1 MAKTKIIGAGLAGA
15 EAAWQCARRG
25 VDVELFEMRPVRST
39 PAHQTAD
46 FAELVCSNSLK
57 SDSENTAPWLL
68 KEEMRRAG
76 SQLLEIAREC
86 AVPAG
91 HALAVDRIAFAARVT
106 EAISR
111 EPRIS
116 VRREEVTAV
125 DEAEGITIIAT
136 GPLTSDALAVEI
148 GRLSAAAA
156 AEAASQN
163 GEGVAALKRCATENF
178 YATQNRSDIGLE
190 AESDTEPG
198 TGAIVAG
205 EAGVQRTGVSV
216 PHQSQ
221 NVHLY
226 FYDSISPIVEADSID
241 MSRVYM
247 AARYDKGSADYIN
260 CPMTAEEYGA
270 FYDALVAAQ
279 AVEEKDWE
287 KLNYFES
294 CLPIEEIARRGR
306 DTLRFGPMKPVGLID
321 PRNGKRPYAVV
332 QLRQENLRADSYN
345 LVGFQNHL
353 KFGEQARVLRLIP
366 GLENARFLRYG
377 QIHRNTYINAPTL
390 LRETLQMKAHP
401 RVFFAGQIC
410 GVEGYVES
418 IATGLLAGMHAAALA
433 SGAEIEPAPRAS
445 AFGSLT
451 HYVTRADVKNFQPA
465 NITFDLLPALEKRV
479 RDRKERHRLQC
490 EAALREFDGWMERVG
505 AMMVQP

>member
-1 MAKTKIIGAGLAGA
+1 MPPIKIIGAGLAGS

-25 VDVELFEMRPVRST
+25 LDVELFEMRPVRST

-76 SQLLEIAREC
+76 SLLLQIGREC

-91 HALAVDRIAFAARVT
+91 HALAVDRVAFAARVT

-111 EPRIS
+111 EPRITIH
-116 VRREEVTAV
+116 REETTSI
-125 DEAEGITIIAT
+125 DEGGSITIIAT
-136 GPLTSDALAVEI
+136 GPLTSDALAGEI
-148 GRLSAAAA
+148 ARLSAPANPDAAP
-156 AEAASQN
+156 N
-163 GEGVAALKRCATENF
+163 
-178 YATQNRSDIGLE
+178 
-190 AESDTEPG
+190 P
-198 TGAIVAG
+198 
-205 EAGVQRTGVSV
+205 
-216 PHQSQ
+216 
-221 NVHLY
+221 HLY

-241 MSRVYM
+241 MSRVYL

-260 CPMTAEEYGA
+260 CPMSPDEYAA
-270 FYDALVAAQ
+270 FYDALVAAHS
-279 AVEEKDWE
+279 VEERDWE

-306 DTLRFGPMKPVGLID
+306 DTLRFGPMKPVGLKD
-321 PRNGKRPYAVV
+321 PRTGKMPYAVV

-353 KFGEQARVLRLIP
+353 KYGEQARVMRLIP

-377 QIHRNTYINAPTL
+377 QIHRNTYINSPTL
-390 LRETLQMKAHP
+390 LQPTLQMKAHP

-418 IATGLLAGMHAAALA
+418 IATGLLAGVHAAALA
-433 SGAEIEPAPRAS
+433 ENLPLAPARRAS

-451 HYVTRADVKNFQPA
+451 HYVTHADPKHFQPA
-465 NITFDLLPALEKRV
+465 NITFDLLPALEKKI
-479 RDRKERHRLQC
+479 RDREERHRMQC
-490 EAALREFDGWMERVG
+490 EAALTAFDAWASETVL
-505 AMMVQP
+505 AKTH

>member
-1 MAKTKIIGAGLAGA
+1 MMSVRVRIIGAGLAGS

-25 VDVELFEMRPVRST
+25 VAVELYEMRPVRST

-76 SQLLEIAREC
+76 SLLLQIAREC

-91 HALAVDRIAFAARVT
+91 HALAVDRVAFAAQVT
-106 EAISR
+106 ETVSR
-111 EPRIS
+111 EPLIT
-116 VRREEVTAV
+116 VRREEVTSI
-125 DEAEGITIIAT
+125 AESGPLTVIAT
-136 GPLTSDALAVEI
+136 GPLTSEALAEEI
-148 GRLSAAAA
+148 ARLSVGV
-156 AEAASQN
+156 EGSNPERASRPLPH
-163 GEGVAALKRCATENF
+163 EH
-178 YATQNRSDIGLE
+178 D
-190 AESDTEPG
+190 
-198 TGAIVAG
+198 AIP
-205 EAGVQRTGVSV
+205 S
-216 PHQSQ
+216 P
-221 NVHLY
+221 HLY

-260 CPMTAEEYGA
+260 CPMTPEEYGR
-270 FYDALVAAQ
+270 FYDALLSAQ
-279 AVEEKDWE
+279 SVEEDDWE

-306 DTLRFGPMKPVGLID
+306 DTLRFGPMKPVGLKD
-321 PRNGKRPYAVV
+321 PRTGRMPYAVV

-353 KFGEQARVLRLIP
+353 KFGEQARVLRMIP

-377 QIHRNTYINAPTL
+377 QIHRNTYINAPAL
-390 LRETLQMKAHP
+390 LRETLQMKRHP
-401 RVFFAGQIC
+401 RVLFAGQIC

-418 IATGLLAGMHAAALA
+418 IATGLMAGAHAAALA
-433 SGAEIEPAPRAS
+433 LGGEPVPPPRAS

-451 HYVTRADVKNFQPA
+451 HYVTHADAKNFQPA
-465 NITFDLLPALEKRV
+465 NITFDLLPALEKKI

-490 EAALREFDGWMERVG
+490 ELALKQFDEWMELAGAALAAGK
-505 AMMVQP
+505 P